1 VLTVVMLKHQHRF
14 SLVVDKYT
22 TAKPLPTLEIG
33 FMKSLVI
40 PAYQN
45 DHLGILDSSS
55 KSMSTPGSP
64 SYILFSTFILIAN
77 SLSRRGRLC

>member
-1 VLTVVMLKHQHRF
+1 VLAVVVLKHQHRL

-22 TAKPLPTLEIG
+22 TAKPLPTLEKG
-33 FMKSLVI
+33 FMRRLVI

-45 DHLGILDSSS
+45 DHLGMLGSSS

-64 SYILFSTFILIAN
+64 SYIFFSTFILIAN

>member
-1 VLTVVMLKHQHRF
+1 VSAVVVRKHQHRL

-22 TAKPLPTLEIG
+22 TAKPLPTLENG
-33 FMKSLVI
+33 FVRCLVI
-40 PAYQN
+40 TAYQN
-45 DHLGILDSSS
+45 DHLGMLDSSS
-55 KSMSTPGSP
+55 KSMSTPGSL